1 MHHARYS
8 PVENAVTLPE
18 CRYVKGTGRV
28 VLATTGVGQPE
39 AAQICIFGSAV
50 TAAAPLRPRY
60 HE

>member
-8 PVENAVTLPE
+8 PIENAVTRLE

-28 VLATTGVGQPE
+28 VFATTGVGHPE
-39 AAQICIFGSAV
+39 AAQIGIFGSAV
-50 TAAAPLRPRY
+50 TAAAPLRSRY